1 MERAR
6 KRIQSDQRARNGQ
19 VLAWVGLKKRKERQE
34 HEKKKKVKG
43 SVVVVVAEQS
53 LRPVP
58 DTKNKRDVGGALVT
72 GQDDERQGREEVKWK
87 RETGGEINRR

>member
-34 HEKKKKVKG
+34 HEKKKVKG

-58 DTKNKRDVGGALVT
+58 DTKNKIGVGRGPGDWAGRREARERGSKVEKRDW
-72 GQDDERQGREEVKWK
+72 R
-87 RETGGEINRR
+87 